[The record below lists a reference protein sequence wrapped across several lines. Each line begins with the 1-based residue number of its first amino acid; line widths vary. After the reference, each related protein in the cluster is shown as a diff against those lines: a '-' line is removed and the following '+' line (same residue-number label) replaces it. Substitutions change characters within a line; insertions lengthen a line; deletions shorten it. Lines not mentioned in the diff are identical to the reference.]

1 MRMIVRIN
9 TRTNIRSF
17 LVCPVNFDQSHDP
30 VSELIVVGES
40 ARGVRA
46 EKREA
51 QVSRILEAA
60 RTCFVQSGFRGASM
74 HDICNKAGMSPGAL
88 YRYFP
93 SKEALIEAIAEKD
106 RVNDLRNLA
115 EMGSGPTLIDGFVNS
130 VMTHFKDHHAR
141 GMGPLF
147 TEIRAESMRNETV
160 AACCQK
166 TEAEFIKLFKAFLIQ
181 AIANRQIDPVADID
195 AIVPMMMALGE
206 GMMLSDVIGQGVDPV
221 NVEKILRAMAEAI
234 LRPIKES
241 QSHA

>member
-1 MRMIVRIN
+1 
-9 TRTNIRSF
+9 
-17 LVCPVNFDQSHDP
+17 VNFDQTHEAERDLP
-30 VSELIVVGES
+30 VTIDTG
-40 ARGVRA
+40 RGVRA

-51 QVSRILEAA
+51 QVNRILEAA

-74 HDICNKAGMSPGAL
+74 HDICREAGMSPGAL

-93 SKEALIEAIAEKD
+93 SKEALIEAIAERD

-115 EMGSGPTLIDGFVNS
+115 QIGAGPTLIDGFVNS
-130 VMTHFKDHHAR
+130 VMNHFKDHHAR

-166 TEAEFIKLFKAFLIQ
+166 TEGEFIKIFNAFLTQ
-181 AIANRQIDPVADID
+181 AKAGGQIDPVADIS

-221 NVEKILRAMAEAI
+221 DVEKILRAMAEAI
-234 LRPIKES
+234 LRPNHES